1 MLIHA
6 ETVGAGPAC
15 VLLHGWGLHGGVWED
30 VARDLATDHRVTRVD
45 LPGHGRSAPPV
56 DGATLEDFAAAV
68 AGALPPRCDLI
79 GWSLGGMVALRLAA
93 DHPDRVGRLILVAAT
108 PQFVV
113 RPGWKHALAP
123 EVLDGFA
130 ARLRADPA
138 GTVRQF
144 LALQVLGSEQERP
157 ALARLRA
164 LLSAAP
170 APHPAALDAGLAILR
185 GTSLLPLLDRIVPP
199 VTLIHGRR
207 DTLIPW
213 TAARAMQE
221 RLPQARLHLL
231 PGAAHAPFLSHAEEF
246 LRLTREAL
254 HGHG

>member
-1 MLIHA
+1 MHTGTI
-6 ETVGAGPAC
+6 GAGPAC

-30 VARDLATDHRVTRVD
+30 VAQGLAADHRVTRID
-45 LPGHGRSAPPV
+45 LPGHGHSAPPA

-68 AGALPPRCDLI
+68 AEALPPRCRLI

-93 DHPDRVGRLILVAAT
+93 DRPDLIERLILVAST

-113 RPGWKHALAP
+113 RPGWEHALAP

-144 LALQVLGSEQERP
+144 LALQVLGSEQERRT
-157 ALARLRA
+157 LARLRS

-185 GTSLLPLLDRIVPP
+185 GTSLLPLLDRIAQP

-213 TAARAMQE
+213 TAARALHD
-221 RLPQARLHLL
+221 RLPQSRLHLL

-254 HGHG
+254 HDRS